1 MELSLHTLKTLLTT
15 DFAIDMAINIVGYL
29 IAGTIGVMIYRL
41 FRRGPRTAE
50 ESPASAS
57 IEAPEQARVARPSTA
72 QAVTNRVQFIRFGE
86 RKAPERN
93 NPTPQLTSSDG
104 GVNRRNRTEIFRVAR
119 SMIKAGATHDS
130 IRKVLPISEA
140 ELSLLSTNNS

>member
-1 MELSLHTLKTLLTT
+1 MELSLHTLRTLLTT
-15 DFAIDMAINIVGYL
+15 DFAIDMAVNIVGYL

-41 FRRGPRTAE
+41 FRRGPRVTE
-50 ESPASAS
+50 ESLASDS
-57 IEAPEQARVARPSTA
+57 VGTPEYAGVARPSTA

-86 RKAPERN
+86 RKAPQTESQAPR
-93 NPTPQLTSSDG
+93 LTSSDG